1 MSTIKN
7 GQISVYCHFN
17 KIKKGLETSFQSPA
31 LNQKHV
37 RNVCYTAHQYSTK
50 FHFNN
55 TQDSKEISIS
65 VTNVAMPMMT
75 SQILK
80 SVYFTKTQKSS
91 YLENETLLFLQ
102 IKKFINYTSTKN
114 GFVVEVTFQPEE

>member
-1 MSTIKN
+1 
-7 GQISVYCHFN
+7 
-17 KIKKGLETSFQSPA
+17 
-31 LNQKHV
+31 
-37 RNVCYTAHQYSTK
+37 
-50 FHFNN
+50 
-55 TQDSKEISIS
+55 
-65 VTNVAMPMMT
+65 MPMMT

-80 SVYFTKTQKSS
+80 SVYFAKTQKSS